1 MKNYLAYPLALV
13 YGLYFYALFQL
24 SFLVRFGSLNTSFN
38 ILDFGIVLV
47 GIISVVILL
56 YFMRK
61 LTRGRG
67 FMLIPFLLMVPFS
80 YLGALGGGLLGM
92 LGIVAFGTIPFP
104 VGLSVGYFAIKHFSH
119 VKKTPL
125 VSEPDPSSE

>member
-1 MKNYLAYPLALV
+1 MKNYPAYPLALV

-38 ILDFGIVLV
+38 ILDFGSVLV
-47 GIISVVILL
+47 GIISVVLLL

-61 LTRGRG
+61 LTRGQG

-92 LGIVAFGTIPFP
+92 LGIVAFGTIPFA
-104 VGLSVGYFAIKHFSH
+104 VGLSVGYFAIKRFSQ
-119 VKKTPL
+119 VKKTPV

>member
-38 ILDFGIVLV
+38 ILDFGSVLV

-80 YLGALGGGLLGM
+80 YLGALGGGLLGV
-92 LGIVAFGTIPFP
+92 LGIVAFGTIPFA
-104 VGLSVGYFAIKHFSH
+104 VGLSVGYFAIKRFSH
-119 VKKTPL
+119 VKKTPV
-125 VSEPDPSSE
+125 VSEPDRSSE

>member
-38 ILDFGIVLV
+38 ILDFGSVLV

-92 LGIVAFGTIPFP
+92 LGIVAFGTIPFAG
-104 VGLSVGYFAIKHFSH
+104 GLSVGYFAIKRFSH
-119 VKKTPL
+119 VKKTPV

>member
-1 MKNYLAYPLALV
+1 MTSTSDVLRVKYGEHMKNYLPYPLALV

-38 ILDFGIVLV
+38 ILDFGSVLV

-80 YLGALGGGLLGM
+80 Y
-92 LGIVAFGTIPFP
+92 
-104 VGLSVGYFAIKHFSH
+104 
-119 VKKTPL
+119 
-125 VSEPDPSSE
+125 